1 MISLEVDSVRL
12 DSLGRDKNI
21 VIRRRD
27 IERVHDYARKNCCA
41 RDFLLI
47 RLPMKI
53 GLRNS
58 EIRMLRIEDI
68 NFEDRTFQVLDS
80 KKKEFFPLPL
90 DLLTLELIQQLI
102 GTRQEG
108 YVFAHI
114 GSWTTIKKDAPLSR
128 VEIWQIIHDIALE
141 AGVKGFN
148 PRILRHY
155 FAANW
160 GYVEKKT
167 LIGLQRIMRHS
178 NLAVTSCYLSRLIF
192 YEDLQ
197 NEFDGVKNEPFAE
210 FTDNSLKNGLSTNQ
224 QPTFSL
230 EESIC
235 KPCGNLP
242 ICRFAPLAPCVTACK
257 NKLVK
262 VTGISQYH

>member
-1 MISLEVDSVRL
+1 MKFDGLQ
-12 DSLGRDKNI
+12 RDQNI
-21 VIRRRD
+21 VIKRRD
-27 IERVHDYARKNCCA
+27 IERVHDWARNNCSP

-58 EIRMLRIEDI
+58 EIRMLKIEDI

-80 KKKEFFPLPL
+80 KRYTFFPLPL
-90 DLLTLELIQQLI
+90 DVLTLQMIKDLV
-102 GTRQEG
+102 GTRREG

-114 GSWTTIKKDAPLSR
+114 GSWTTVKKDAPLSR
-128 VEIWQIIHDIALE
+128 VEIWQIIHDVAE
-141 AGVKGFN
+141 KAGVKKFS
-148 PRILRHY
+148 PRLLRHY
-155 FAANW
+155 FAAHW

-178 NLAVTSCYLSRLIF
+178 NLAVTSVYLSRLIF

-197 NEFDGVKNEPFAE
+197 KEYDSVRNGPFQEFQQESAE
-210 FTDNSLKNGLSTNQ
+210 VAGSNPARVQIPYD
-224 QPTFSL
+224 L

-235 KPCGNLP
+235 KVCSNLP
-242 ICRFAPLAPCVTACK
+242 LCKFAPLAPCVTSCRLK
-257 NKLVK
+257 IVK
-262 VTGISQYH
+262 VSGIAQYH